1 MERNLQDIRRRSVS
15 IVNQE
20 AASVKDFLNIARDEK
35 RSKEEREAAIKRL
48 NELSPEYLG
57 SLTLEKINT
66 EQATAAVNA
75 YIDSLLILEEIKQ
88 TQQKVSELNDQKND
102 ILKMVQIM
110 VFRGY

>member
-1 MERNLQDIRRRSVS
+1 M
-15 IVNQE
+15 
-20 AASVKDFLNIARDEK
+20 
-35 RSKEEREAAIKRL
+35 
-48 NELSPEYLG
+48 G

-102 ILKMVQIM
+102 ILKNGPDNGF
-110 VFRGY
+110 FRGY